1 MDDGKIFKNSK
12 GKNFI
17 SSKKMKI
24 VLISLSTRGAMGDYL
39 YLLAKELV
47 RHEKIFLIVPDYFDK
62 QIDVKGIVKFR
73 TGENKFSTFLSFIN
87 PLENL
92 RLIKEIKKI
101 NPDLV
106 HLFFGEGYPQMIFIS
121 LWLKLAKIP
130 LVVTIHDPEI
140 HPGNLIERINGILRI
155 FTLKLAS
162 AVHIHS
168 KIFKEKLET
177 LGIQK
182 ENIFIIPHGSF
193 APLFSPYK
201 SGEIKKENN
210 ILFFGRIEKYKGL
223 EYFVEAG
230 LRINGFKFVIAGPG
244 KIPENLLKVIK
255 ENPQKFELKN
265 KFLSYKEIAEL
276 FQKSK
281 VCVLPYIQ
289 ATQSSIPL
297 ISAYFNV
304 PVVATKVGVFVE
316 DVPLVNGVLV
326 EPGNVDSLV
335 KGIFEALN
343 KKPVYPSERE
353 FKNLVFEFL
362 KMYCKVSGKV
372 RDN

>member
-1 MDDGKIFKNSK
+1 
-12 GKNFI
+12 
-17 SSKKMKI
+17 MKI
-24 VLISLSTRGAMGDYL
+24 VLISFSTRGAIGDYL
-39 YLLAKELV
+39 YLLAGELIK
-47 RHEKIFLIVPDYFDK
+47 HEEVFLIVPDYFDK
-62 QIDVKGIVKFR
+62 KIEAKGIVKFK
-73 TGENKFSTFLSFIN
+73 TGKNKFGTFLSFIN

-106 HLFFGEGYPQMIFIS
+106 HLLFGEGYPQMIFIS
-121 LWLKLAKIP
+121 LWLKLVKIP

-140 HPGNLIERINGILRI
+140 HPGNLIERMNGILRI
-155 FTLKLAS
+155 FTLRLAK
-162 AVHIHS
+162 AIHIHT
-168 KIFKEKLET
+168 KVFEERIVKLGVKKEK
-177 LGIQK
+177 
-182 ENIFIIPHGSF
+182 IFIIPHGSF

-230 LRINGFKFVIAGPG
+230 LRIDGFKFIIAGPG
-244 KIPENLLKVIK
+244 KIPENLLKVIQ
-255 ENPQKFELKN
+255 ENPQKFGLIN

-304 PVVATKVGVFVE
+304 PVVATKVGAFVE

-343 KKPVYPSERE
+343 KKPIYPSERE

-362 KMYCKVSGKV
+362 KMYYKVSGKV

>member
-1 MDDGKIFKNSK
+1 MDDGKIFKNSARK
-12 GKNFI
+12 DFI
-17 SSKKMKI
+17 SFKKMKI
-24 VLISLSTRGAMGDYL
+24 VLISFSTRGAIGDYL
-39 YLLAKELV
+39 YLLAKELLK
-47 RHEKIFLIVPDYFDK
+47 HEEIFLIVPDYFDK
-62 QIDVKGIVKFR
+62 KIEAKGIVKFR
-73 TGENKFSTFLSFIN
+73 AGKNKLSTFLGFIN

-106 HLFFGEGYPQMIFIS
+106 HLFFGEGYPPMIFLS
-121 LWLKLAKIP
+121 FWLKIAKIP
-130 LVVTIHDPEI
+130 LVVTLHDPEI
-140 HPGNLIERINGILRI
+140 HPGNLIERMNGILRI
-155 FTLKLAS
+155 FTLRLAK

-168 KIFKEKLET
+168 KVFEEKLGR
-177 LGIQK
+177 LGVK
-182 ENIFIIPHGSF
+182 REKIFIIPHGSF
-193 APLFSPYK
+193 VPLFSPYK
-201 SGEIKKENN
+201 KEEIKKENN

-230 LRINGFKFVIAGPG
+230 LRIDGFKFVIAGPG

-255 ENPQKFELKN
+255 ENHQKFELKN
-265 KFLSYKEIAEL
+265 KFLSYKEIVEL

-304 PVVATKVGVFVE
+304 PVVATKVGAFIE
-316 DVPLVNGVLV
+316 DVPLINGVLV
-326 EPGNVDSLV
+326 EPGKVDSLV

-343 KKPVYPSERE
+343 KTPIYPSERE
-353 FKNLVFEFL
+353 IKNLVFEFL
-362 KMYCKVSGKV
+362 KMYYKVSGKV